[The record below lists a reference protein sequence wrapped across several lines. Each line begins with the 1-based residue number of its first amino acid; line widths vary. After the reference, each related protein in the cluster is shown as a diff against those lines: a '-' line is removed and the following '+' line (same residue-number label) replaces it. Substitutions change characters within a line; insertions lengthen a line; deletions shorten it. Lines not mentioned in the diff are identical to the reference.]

1 MLDREGDSLDLQEVR
16 VAQQA
21 IDVDA
26 YHMRGQLGILSGT
39 QSPKGMRVIDLDVE
53 LLRQLVVDRLDDL
66 TDGVD
71 DPPEG
76 PWQLSLLVA
85 AWQRQQADAVVSPQL
100 GCLFG
105 ADVGFVTDRGQVR
118 MPA

>member
-1 MLDREGDSLDLQEVR
+1 MLDREGESLDLQEVR
-16 VAQQA
+16 IAQQA

-26 YHMRGQLGILSGT
+26 YRMRGQLGIQSGT